1 MTDNKFKDFGAGPD
15 TESLPKISFKIHGED
30 FHAVP
35 AVQGK
40 LLIDLVRD
48 ANSDDPVKQSA
59 SIELFFGSVLEDES
73 LVRFNAL
80 LTDKHRIVS
89 TETLGEIVGWLVE
102 QYGDRPEA
110 QPGA

>member
-15 TESLPKISFKIHGED
+15 LANLPKISFKIHGED
-30 FHAVP
+30 FYAVP

-40 LLIDLVRD
+40 LLIDLVKD

-59 SIELFFGSVLEDES
+59 SIDTFFNSVLEDES
-73 LVRFNAL
+73 LVRFNSL
-80 LTDKHRIVS
+80 LADKHRIVT